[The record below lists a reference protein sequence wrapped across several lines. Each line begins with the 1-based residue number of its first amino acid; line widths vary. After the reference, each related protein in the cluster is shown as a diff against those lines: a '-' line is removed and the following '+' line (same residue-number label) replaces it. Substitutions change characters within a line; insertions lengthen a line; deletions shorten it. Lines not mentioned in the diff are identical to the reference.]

1 MKGEDIMFNFLD
13 IAPVEPVV
21 SKSIFDKE
29 ITVGLAI
36 GVALVIVI
44 TVVLLSRKKKK

>member
-1 MKGEDIMFNFLD
+1 MINFFD

-44 TVVLLSRKKKK
+44 TVILLSRKKNK

>member
-1 MKGEDIMFNFLD
+1 MFRFLD
-13 IAPVEPVV
+13 IAAPEPVV

-44 TVVLLSRKKKK
+44 TVVLLTRKKKK